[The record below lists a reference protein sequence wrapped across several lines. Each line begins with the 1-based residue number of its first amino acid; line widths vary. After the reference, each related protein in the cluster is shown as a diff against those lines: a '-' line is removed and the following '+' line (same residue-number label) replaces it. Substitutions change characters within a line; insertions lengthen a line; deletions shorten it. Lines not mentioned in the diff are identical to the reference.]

1 MDTAITYVNV
11 GFWSTVALEKDGNPA
26 AEVLNRLIEAEV
38 TKLDGHKSLYS
49 SAYYEKEEF
58 DRLYG
63 GEHYRAV
70 KSKYDQD
77 SRLTD
82 LYAKVVQRR

>member
-1 MDTAITYVNV
+1 
-11 GFWSTVALEKDGNPA
+11 
-26 AEVLNRLIEAEV
+26 V

-70 KSKYDQD
+70 KSKYDHD
-77 SRLTD
+77 GRLTD

>member
-1 MDTAITYVNV
+1 M
-11 GFWSTVALEKDGNPA
+11 
-26 AEVLNRLIEAEV
+26 LNRLIEAEV

-49 SAYYEKEEF
+49 SAFYEKDEF

-63 GEHYRAV
+63 GEHYRTV
-70 KSKYDQD
+70 KAKYDRD
-77 SRLTD
+77 GRLTD